1 MSEDGYVAREC
12 ACDPFHLE
20 GRTSDEVV
28 DGYAEDMDETLRPY
42 ALLAVDLLRSMA
54 PLKGVAVTDLQN
66 GGRGA
71 MAALRFLADAPGPLT
86 PTDLARLMQVTGAR
100 VTSVVTTLEGRGLV
114 TREHSSQDRRQVEVA
129 ITDAGRAA
137 VEEVNARML
146 TRMSGFLAEL
156 GEKDSADLV
165 RLLTRSSQIMGAHLE
180 QGLPSVLSHTAGEDV
195 IA

>member
-1 MSEDGYVAREC
+1 MSEDRDAASEGAY
-12 ACDPFHLE
+12 DPFHLE
-20 GRTSDEVV
+20 GRSSAEVV
-28 DGYAEDMDETLRPY
+28 DGYAADMDEALRPY
-42 ALLAVDLLRSMA
+42 AVRAVDLLRAMA
-54 PLKGVAVTDLQN
+54 PLKGMTISDLQN

-71 MAALRFLADAPGPLT
+71 MAALRFLAEAPDPLT
-86 PTDLARLMQVTGAR
+86 PTDIARLMQVTGAR

-129 ITDAGRAA
+129 ITAAGRAA

-146 TRMSGFLAEL
+146 TCMSGFLAEL

-165 RLLTRSSQIMGAHLE
+165 RLLTRSAQIMHAHLE
-180 QGLPSVLSHTAGEDV
+180 QGRPSDLCGTPGEDV